1 MNAHFIFVFFGKPE
15 VKHLSFSL
23 DVFTTCISQWHW
35 GDGYTPPLH
44 IQA

>member
-23 DVFTTCISQWHW
+23 DVFTTCISQRHW